1 MMKKISVFIFLFLII
16 PLILLGQNKRYIAY
30 SSDNTLSGYF
40 QIFIMDEDGD
50 NKRQLTY
57 KPTHCVY
64 PKWSTDGTK
73 ITFYTEDDYSE
84 SSVYV
89 ISNIFS
95 SEVPDV
101 EYILDG
107 THPIFTYDGDELL
120 FNSDMDGLLTVYV
133 KIFGDED
140 IYLMGVTEY
149 ANQQTLSK
157 DGRWLAFSMLSED
170 GKAIMMYDL
179 QDTTEDALY
188 SVSKNKN
195 ANMLPDI
202 SYDAGKIVYS
212 SFDQNLNGSIYI
224 YEEGIETNLTKE
236 LKSSDQ
242 PKFSPNAEYI
252 GFVNIDGE
260 NVRLYYMK
268 PDGTEKTK
276 ISIPNSDIGSF
287 VWLDNETIVYDAEQ
301 SGKFYIGKVNI
312 KTNENIIL
320 SADGNNIKPSVLII
334 PEDK

>member
-16 PLILLGQNKRYIAY
+16 PLILKGQDKRYIAY
-30 SSDNTLSGYF
+30 SSDNTPNGYF
-40 QIFIMDEDGD
+40 QVFIMDEDGN

-57 KPTHCVY
+57 KPTHCIY
-64 PKWSTDGTK
+64 PMWSTDGTK
-73 ITFYTEDDYSE
+73 ITFYSEDEYSE

-95 SEVPDV
+95 SEKAEV

-107 THPIFTYDGDELL
+107 THPIFTHEDDGLL
-120 FNSDMDGLLTVYV
+120 FNSDMDGLLTIYV
-133 KIFGDED
+133 KIFGDPD
-140 IYLMGVTEY
+140 VYLMGVAEY

-157 DGRWLAFSMLSED
+157 DGRWLSFSMLSEE
-170 GKAIMMYDL
+170 GKSIMMYDL
-179 QDTTEDALY
+179 LDTTEDALY

-224 YEEGIETNLTKE
+224 YEEGVEKNLTKD

-242 PKFSPNAEYI
+242 PKFSPNAEFI
-252 GFVNIDGE
+252 GFVSIEGE
-260 NVRLYYMK
+260 NVKLYYMK

-276 ISIPNSDIGSF
+276 INIPNSDVGSF
-287 VWLDNETIVYDAEQ
+287 VWFDNETIVYDAEK

-312 KTNENIIL
+312 KTGENIIL
-320 SADGNNIKPSVLII
+320 SEEGNNIKPSVLII
-334 PEDK
+334 PEEE